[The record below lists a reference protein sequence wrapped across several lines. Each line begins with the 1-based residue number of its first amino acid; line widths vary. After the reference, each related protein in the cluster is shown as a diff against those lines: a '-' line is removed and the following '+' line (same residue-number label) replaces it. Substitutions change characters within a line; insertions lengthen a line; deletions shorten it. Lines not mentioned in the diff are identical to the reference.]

1 LLTNVSRVGKE
12 NSSDFSGA
20 EGSNLMAEKK
30 TARTRNVAFRVT
42 SEEYEQVERLATEA
56 GLDPNTWCH
65 KILVAAL
72 QEGSG
77 LARNERILYG
87 EIARLR
93 FLVGHGFKLVF
104 SKEQSTAAA
113 WKKLMTQAEEQ
124 GDEIVAGLLAR
135 RR

>member
-1 LLTNVSRVGKE
+1 
-12 NSSDFSGA
+12 
-20 EGSNLMAEKK
+20 MAEKK
-30 TARTRNVAFRVT
+30 TVRTRNVAFRVT
-42 SEEYEQVERLATEA
+42 NEQYEQVAKLAAEA

-65 KILVAAL
+65 KLLVDTL

-77 LARNERILYG
+77 LAHSERILYG

-93 FLVGHGFKLVF
+93 FLVGHGFKLLLGGDRP
-104 SKEQSTAAA
+104 TAAA
-113 WKKLMTQAEEQ
+113 WKKITTQVEER

>member
-1 LLTNVSRVGKE
+1 VSRVD
-12 NSSDFSGA
+12 SHDFSGA
-20 EGSNLMAEKK
+20 EGRNLMAEKK
-30 TARTRNVAFRVT
+30 TVRTRNVAFRVT
-42 SEEYEQVERLATEA
+42 NEEYEQVEKLAGEA

-65 KILVAAL
+65 KILVDAL

-93 FLVGHGFKLVF
+93 YLVGHGFKLMLGGE
-104 SKEQSTAAA
+104 KPTAAA
-113 WKKLMTQAEEQ
+113 WKKITNQVEER
-124 GDEIVAGLLAR
+124 GDEIVAGLLSR